1 MYITAGCEYFELA
14 FSPARKR
21 DRLRGMLVVGI
32 IFLILAA
39 VLIVVGGLA
48 TLRKLPGNN
57 VVGLR
62 LAEIRKSKEAW
73 DNAHAVARP
82 FWFLG
87 GVALVFGG
95 IIALRAEGW
104 MWLIPALTFVVA
116 ILALSI
122 GSNMGARASYLWNQ
136 AHQEDEG
143 CGDTCNCGDGECGG
157 EAPAV
162 DVSAARAAAE
172 RADNMNKN

>member
-1 MYITAGCEYFELA
+1 
-14 FSPARKR
+14 
-21 DRLRGMLVVGI
+21 MLVVGI

-48 TLRKLPGNN
+48 TLRKLPGNS

-62 LAEIRKSKEAW
+62 LAEIRTSREAW
-73 DNAHAVARP
+73 DNAHAVAGP

-136 AHQEDEG
+136 AHKGDEG
-143 CGDTCNCGDGECGG
+143 CGDSYNCGDSGCGG
-157 EAPAV
+157 EAPTV
-162 DVSAARAAAE
+162 DVSAARAAAA
-172 RADNMNKN
+172 RADNVDKN